1 MTIKKKLIY
10 SSCLLLVLFLLTVTS
25 SWIGHKNTMNRINVV
40 RSLET
45 ETMHLHAILRGIN
58 EFIIDEGEP
67 LSVELLKKNQ
77 DGFDLIHNTMINT
90 MEDEALQQMMSLQ
103 LDTQWQSVKSDI
115 AKFIKL
121 DEISMENDSAM
132 RMYGRLI
139 TKTEELLKVVE
150 SLADQ
155 THEIAESTTKNAQMI
170 TNVVNAV
177 ILIGMSLLLF
187 HLYKSINSPIN
198 KFMNMFKKFES
209 GELSLSI
216 DESGKD
222 EFGQLAY
229 SFGSMGEKLRSIIKE
244 VKLAADNV
252 TMGSHQMSTTA
263 ARMSQ
268 GATEQAASAE
278 EASSSMEEMAA
289 NIRQNADNALQ
300 TEKISSKASSDA
312 AESGKAVTKAVNAM
326 KDIAGKTTI
335 IEEIARQTN
344 LLALNAA
351 IEAARAGEHGKG
363 FAVVA
368 AEVRKLA
375 ERSQTAAAEIS
386 ELSTSSVEVAEH
398 AGNMLLTM
406 VPDIQKTAELV
417 QEISAASNEQ
427 NSGANQINRAIQQL
441 DSVIQQNAGASE
453 EMSSTSEELAGQA
466 ELLQNTVSFF
476 RTDNH
481 DSDTNRQTVRD
492 DLFRNDKKESH
503 YISDERPKTNPD
515 ILNQSSVSDKLTGIK
530 LDMDDNDALTDN
542 EFEKY

>member
-1 MTIKKKLIY
+1 
-10 SSCLLLVLFLLTVTS
+10 
-25 SWIGHKNTMNRINVV
+25 
-40 RSLET
+40 
-45 ETMHLHAILRGIN
+45 
-58 EFIIDEGEP
+58 
-67 LSVELLKKNQ
+67 LLK
-77 DGFDLIHNTMINT
+77 
-90 MEDEALQQMMSLQ
+90 A
-103 LDTQWQSVKSDI
+103 
-115 AKFIKL
+115 
-121 DEISMENDSAM
+121 
-132 RMYGRLI
+132 
-139 TKTEELLKVVE
+139 VE
-150 SLADQ
+150 SIADRA
-155 THEIAESTTKNAQMI
+155 HEIAESATRNAQRI
-170 TNVVNAV
+170 TNVINGV
-177 ILIGMSLLLF
+177 ILIWMSVLLF
-187 HLYKSINSPIN
+187 HLYKSINCPIQ
-198 KFMNMFKKFES
+198 KFMNMFNNFER
-209 GELSLSI
+209 GDLSLNI
-216 DESGKD
+216 NESGKD
-222 EFGQLAY
+222 EFGQLAV
-229 SFGSMGEKLRSIIKE
+229 SFSRMGEKLRTIIEE
-244 VKLAADNV
+244 VKLAANNV

-300 TEKISSKASSDA
+300 TEKISSKAATDA

-386 ELSTSSVEVAEH
+386 ELSSSSVEVAEQ
-398 AGNMLLTM
+398 AGDMLLTM

-466 ELLQNTVSFF
+466 GQLQNTVSFF

-481 DSDTNRQTVRD
+481 NSDSPGKPASDQIFRD
-492 DLFRNDKKESH
+492 DHNAPSH
-503 YISDERPKTNPD
+503 MTDEKTKSYTPLSNKSSDPD
-515 ILNQSSVSDKLTGIK
+515 RLTGIQ
-530 LDMDDNDALTDN
+530 LDMDDKDALTDD